1 MYQVW
6 HNDNIL
12 SDVRDSDLTLYDTRL
27 VQEDNLAGSFTFKMY
42 PPHPHFGTLLK
53 LSSWIT
59 IKKDNNTIYKG
70 RVMDDKQ
77 LFDCS
82 RHYVCEGKL
91 AVLNDSIFR
100 PFTFKGSPEDFFK
113 QLVENHN
120 SQVSNAQRLKPGI
133 VTVTDPNDYIN
144 RSSVDYLST
153 WEVINT
159 RLLQLLGGHI
169 RVRYA
174 SDGDYLDYLS
184 DYTSTATQDIR
195 FGSNLLDITRE
206 VSAQET
212 YTAMIPRGAEINE
225 KRIDIVS
232 VNNGK
237 DYIVN
242 EEAAAKY
249 GIIFAPEDAS
259 TWDDVTLPVNLLHK
273 ATEALNQ
280 VGIKL
285 KETIELSAV
294 DLHLTDRQ
302 IAGFNIGE
310 HINIISEPHNIR
322 ERYLLRKL
330 EQDINNLQSTKI
342 TLGETR
348 LTLTDMQSQS
358 YYKTTEVSKRVDAIE
373 KDYVTGKK
381 IGDMIGDAA
390 EEKVTEVMDGYINKN
405 LVQGNNIELIVTAD
419 RKLQINAVVPENIS
433 HYQNDAG
440 YQTEEEVLQAIEA
453 AGTGISPTIEV
464 ASETETEYVLT
475 ISDASGSRDTPN
487 LKGASGIAGKS
498 AYAIAVEAG
507 FLGSEEEW
515 LQSLHG
521 IPGEQGK
528 PGEDGIAATVEV
540 GEVITGP
547 PGSKASVVNVGTK
560 TAAVLVFTIPRG
572 NTGSGGSGATGTEM
586 FAFEIREDG
595 HLWVISESE
604 KAENFYINEAGH
616 LMYRIGD

>member
-6 HNDNIL
+6 HNEAIL
-12 SDVRDSDLTLYDTRL
+12 SDVRDNDLTLYDTRL
-27 VQEDNLAGSFTFKMY
+27 VQEDNLAGSFTFKMF

-59 IKKDNNTIYKG
+59 IKKDNHTIYKG

-77 LFDCS
+77 LFNCS
-82 RHYVCEGKL
+82 RQYNCEGKL

-100 PFTFKGSPEDFFK
+100 PFTFKGSPEEFFY
-113 QLVENHN
+113 QLLENHN
-120 SQVSNAQRLKPGI
+120 SQVSVAQQLKPGMI
-133 VTVTDPNDYIN
+133 TVTDPNDYIN

-169 RVRYA
+169 RVRYEA
-174 SDGDYLDYLS
+174 DGDYLDYLS

-206 VSAQET
+206 VAAQET
-212 YTAMIPRGAEINE
+212 YTAMIPRGAEVNE
-225 KRIDIVS
+225 KRIDVTS

-242 EEAAAKY
+242 EEAAVKY
-249 GIIFAPEDAS
+249 GIIFAPEDVS
-259 TWDDVTLPVNLLHK
+259 TWEDVTLPVNLLHK
-273 ATEALNQ
+273 ATDALNR

-310 HINIISEPHNIR
+310 YINIISEPHNIR

-358 YYKTTEVSKRVDAIE
+358 YFKATEVSKRVDAIE
-373 KDYVTGKK
+373 KDYVTGEK
-381 IGDMIGDAA
+381 IGDMIGDAT
-390 EEKVTEVMDGYINKN
+390 EEKVTEVMDGYINRN
-405 LVQGNNIELIVTAD
+405 LVQGKNIEILVRED
-419 RKLQINAVVPENIS
+419 RKLQINAVVPEDIS
-433 HYQNDAG
+433 HFNNDIG
-440 YQTEEEVLQAIEA
+440 YQTEEAVLQAIEA
-453 AGTGISPTIEV
+453 AGTGISPTVEV
-464 ASETETEYVLT
+464 ATETETEYVLT
-475 ISDASGSRDTPN
+475 ISDASGSRETPN
-487 LKGASGIAGKS
+487 LKGASGKS
-498 AYAIAVEAG
+498 AYAIAVDAG
-507 FLGSEEEW
+507 FQGNAEEW
-515 LQSLHG
+515 LQSLRG
-521 IPGEQGK
+521 IPGEQGE
-528 PGEDGIAATVEV
+528 PGEAGTVEV

-547 PGSKASVVNVGTK
+547 PGSNAIVENVGTK
-560 TAAVLVFTIPRG
+560 NAAVLKFTIPRG
-572 NTGSGGSGATGTEM
+572 NTGSGGNGTASGTEM

-595 HLWVISESE
+595 HLWVTSESE
-604 KAENFYINEAGH
+604 KAENFYINDAGH